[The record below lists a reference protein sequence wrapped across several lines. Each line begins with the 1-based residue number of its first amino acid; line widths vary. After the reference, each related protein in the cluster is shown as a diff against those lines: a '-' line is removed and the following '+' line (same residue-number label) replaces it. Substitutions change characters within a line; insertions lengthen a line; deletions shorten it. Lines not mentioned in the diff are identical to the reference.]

1 MPEEYLFPA
10 GCRPRRQS
18 RRDAGRHLVATHA
31 FTAHRAGQLLNRQLG
46 NKRVHRGAPFRHVV
60 EGQSPVTGKGD
71 SLWQTLL
78 NARAQINLPPRHV
91 LPLDLIAPIIAVR
104 DRFYTYERHSRRQHL
119 LMAGEDSQHL
129 LRIPRFTVNLQRL

>member
-1 MPEEYLFPA
+1 M
-10 GCRPRRQS
+10 
-18 RRDAGRHLVATHA
+18 ATHA
-31 FTAHRAGQLLNRQLG
+31 FSAHQAGQLLNRQLG
-46 NKRVHRGAPFRHVV
+46 NKRVHRGAPFRNVV
-60 EGQSPVTGKGD
+60 EGQSLVTGKGD

-104 DRFYTYERHSRRQHL
+104 DRFYTYERHRRRQHL

-129 LRIPRFTVNLQRL
+129 LRIPRLAVNRQRL